1 MHRYLGMTSLYLSES
16 QKQCIHQFNETNTPL
31 VIWGCVGCG
40 KTTLAKTLLSETKL
54 TLIDSSHIRLHRE
67 IDILLDNL
75 NRGNIT
81 MMFQSV
87 INKRGLLVDDLQLY
101 FREDKK
107 TYSRL
112 VAEGLQKRS
121 HVKIVYTC
129 DKSMMSHRKFTSNP
143 WIHLHLKRTPSL
155 YYRICKQICPE
166 LSHDVLDQKI
176 YKSQGNLH
184 KLTND
189 SQDEY
194 DVFDDTESAIYKLLS
209 MKQDIDS
216 VINISQG
223 NESIIGLNILDNA
236 SLVLPKT
243 YWTRVL
249 PRMYKWARD
258 GDVMETFMI
267 RHHLWEFQEY
277 VIVNTVYPYQLYPK
291 TNITRLPFNKYISR
305 SLAQIH
311 SQKQHSDMNQRY
323 LEPVLKIMKGNSDI
337 KTESNRLQ
345 GIKTT
350 YMKQLIQMIKYYYA
364 VTNKNTEKLLISWV
378 SSTCN

>member
-1 MHRYLGMTSLYLSES
+1 MTSLYLSES
-16 QKQCIHQFNETNTPL
+16 QKQCIHKFNETNTPL

-40 KTTLAKTLLSETKL
+40 KTTLAKILLSETKL

-101 FREDKK
+101 YREDKK

-121 HVKIVYTC
+121 RVKIVYTC

-155 YYRICKQICPE
+155 YYRVCKQMCPQ

-176 YKSQGNLH
+176 YNSHGNLH
-184 KLTND
+184 KLMND

-194 DVFDDTESAIYKLLS
+194 DVFDDTESAICKLLS
-209 MKQDIDS
+209 MKTEIDL
-216 VINISQG
+216 VTRISQG
-223 NESIIGLNILDNA
+223 NESIIGLNLLDNA
-236 SLVLPKT
+236 VLVLPKT

-249 PRMYKWARD
+249 PKIYKWARD
-258 GDVMETFMI
+258 GDTMETFMI
-267 RHHLWEFQEY
+267 RNHLWEFQEY

-291 TNITRLPFNKYISR
+291 TNTTRLPFNKYISR

-311 SQKQHSDMNQRY
+311 SQKQHSNMNQRY
-323 LEPVLKIMKGNSDI
+323 LDPVLRIMKRNSDI
-337 KTESNRLQ
+337 TTESNRLQ
-345 GIKTT
+345 GIKIT
-350 YMKQLIQMIKYYYA
+350 YMKQLIQMIKYYYKIN
-364 VTNKNTEKLLISWV
+364 NKTTEKQLISWV

>member
-16 QKQCIHQFNETNTPL
+16 QKQCIHKFNETNTPL

-40 KTTLAKTLLSETKL
+40 KTTLAKILLSETKL

-101 FREDKK
+101 YREDKK

-121 HVKIVYTC
+121 RVKIVYTC

-155 YYRICKQICPE
+155 YYRVCKQMCPQ

-176 YKSQGNLH
+176 YNSHGNLH
-184 KLTND
+184 KLMND

-194 DVFDDTESAIYKLLS
+194 DVFDDTESAICKLLS
-209 MKQDIDS
+209 MKTEIDL
-216 VINISQG
+216 VTRISQG
-223 NESIIGLNILDNA
+223 NESIIGLNLLDNA
-236 SLVLPKT
+236 VLVLPKT

-249 PRMYKWARD
+249 PKIYKWARD
-258 GDVMETFMI
+258 GDTMETFMI
-267 RHHLWEFQEY
+267 RNHLWEFQEY

-291 TNITRLPFNKYISR
+291 TNTTRLPFNKYISR

-311 SQKQHSDMNQRY
+311 SQKQHSNMNQRY
-323 LEPVLKIMKGNSDI
+323 LDPVLRIMKRNSDI
-337 KTESNRLQ
+337 TTESNRLQ
-345 GIKTT
+345 GIKIT
-350 YMKQLIQMIKYYYA
+350 YMKQLIQMIKYYYKIN
-364 VTNKNTEKLLISWV
+364 NKTTEKQLISWV